1 LFSAGLSLIEDV
13 QKSTCGILST
23 IDFLHINITDR
34 IVQKLMAFFWAVTFY
49 GSNQQGKDQ
58 QNERGEKVAGMMI
71 AFS

>member
-1 LFSAGLSLIEDV
+1 
-13 QKSTCGILST
+13 
-23 IDFLHINITDR
+23 
-34 IVQKLMAFFWAVTFY
+34 MAFFWAVTFY